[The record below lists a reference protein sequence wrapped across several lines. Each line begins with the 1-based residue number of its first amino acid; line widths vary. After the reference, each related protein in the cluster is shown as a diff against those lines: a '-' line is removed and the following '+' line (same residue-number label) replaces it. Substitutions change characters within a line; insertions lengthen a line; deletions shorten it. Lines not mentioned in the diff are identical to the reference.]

1 MFQLDKVYFILIFY
15 LFEWSYASSTTNKVL
30 MMSNAES
37 LVSGPTDATPVQ
49 FKSSGSRKPR
59 QRKQFVKGEL
69 RTPTNAGPPA
79 PPTALSTKPSV
90 MRDDPFLVDEF
101 EVDGMSLQPNNLRP
115 KFAVTHAGFMDL
127 VELSYEYLCQT
138 DRYFVQHVPFSIY
151 AYYCGQLLQQVNDQL
166 CDNYLDEEIAT
177 KEWETQE
184 MYGEKKMEAERIVRK
199 YLTSL
204 ESVSK
209 PNLKSLPKTEETKP
223 KIVVPEYQKSEIP
236 VPESCYRRNSHYGI
250 VPSYDL

>member
-1 MFQLDKVYFILIFY
+1 MHSGLKKVERSYEENLVFKRTQLRRKISFTLNRLKDKIAALGDREELEKLLDKIR
-15 LFEWSYASSTTNKVL
+15 K
-30 MMSNAES
+30 
-37 LVSGPTDATPVQ
+37 LVI
-49 FKSSGSRKPR
+49 
-59 QRKQFVKGEL
+59 EC
-69 RTPTNAGPPA
+69 
-79 PPTALSTKPSV
+79 
-90 MRDDPFLVDEF
+90 E
-101 EVDGMSLQPNNLRP
+101 
-115 KFAVTHAGFMDL
+115 
-127 VELSYEYLCQT
+127 
-138 DRYFVQHVPFSIY
+138 
-151 AYYCGQLLQQVNDQL
+151 QVNDQL
-166 CDNYLDEEIAT
+166 CENYLDEETAT
-177 KEWETQE
+177 KKWETQE